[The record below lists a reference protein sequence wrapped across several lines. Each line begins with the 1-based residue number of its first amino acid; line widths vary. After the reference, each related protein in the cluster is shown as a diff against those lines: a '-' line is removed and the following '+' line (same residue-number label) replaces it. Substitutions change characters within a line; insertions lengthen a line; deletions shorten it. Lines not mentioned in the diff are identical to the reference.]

1 MKKYKVKLLSRPK
14 DYLKAVAYIKHTL
27 SMDLVKTKELVDST
41 PTIIAE
47 FDNRKD
53 AESLKVLLKDC
64 GGDVSIIENV

>member
-1 MKKYKVKLLSRPK
+1 MKKYKVKLISRPK
-14 DYLKAVAYIKHTL
+14 NYLKSIAYIKHTL
-27 SMDLVKTKELVDST
+27 DIKLAKVKELVDNV

-64 GGDVSIIENV
+64 GGDVSIIEDV